1 MKNEVVN
8 APEYV
13 TADTKEREEFLS
25 QHGNFT
31 PGERE
36 IFHFLCGQWQPR
48 IPYGRISA
56 GANLGLGNKKGE
68 FLGLMAKLRK
78 GRVGVLRTSTENGRR
93 TEAYVVLASEGDIR
107 FYSHLLDE
115 ETDRLAEEIPG
126 MPPIEKIIAGRGVEI
141 PDRHVRAFSYDEVV
155 AAVDG
160 RMAAPRMILRLPAAA
175 GQAILLSP
183 ISIEAYPARSRDN
196 LRALLSDSQLLSAVA
211 KACDSSVG
219 KLKTVL
225 ESDHASAWAGLTK
238 CIFDARKALET
249 SETIAVPKAL
259 YAAAAVVHRVSVS
272 RVSSDRERIKQEK
285 ERLQN
290 LEVIA
295 AEIRSGSR
303 HVLRQSELDEVLEE
317 YRAKYGTEF
326 EDFRDEFYT
335 RYTTPKERRNLAAIQ
350 PLGTLYVHR
359 DNLYQVFLDR
369 FQDAQ
374 ADLYTYYLGLM
385 GEFIRS
391 RDSREVFSSYQS
403 FCNDIRAR
411 LPKVDEIL
419 GELFMKPFLLAEVII
434 YGEKKRR
441 KVSSIDEVRTI
452 LARFFVSDQMEL
464 RDFAVIFEL
473 NMLELFET
481 AHVQLPLLLQIW
493 HKITGKYESL
503 RETVKR
509 RSGSR
514 LPGFRDTEPEASR
527 PEPIRQ
533 RDGGETQRRGG
544 GVATARR
551 RRTHTDTPQKVKYY
565 TRKDQERAWQEF
577 SQALKQ

>member
-1 MKNEVVN
+1 MKNEVAN

-36 IFHFLCGQWQPR
+36 IFHFLCGQWQPE
-48 IPYGRISA
+48 IPYRRISS

-78 GRVGVLRTSTENGRR
+78 GRVGVLRTSLENGRR
-93 TEAYVVLASEGDIR
+93 TESFVVLTREGDIR
-107 FYSHLLDE
+107 FYAHLLDE
-115 ETDRLAEEIPG
+115 ESDRLAEEIPG

-141 PDRHVRAFSYDEVV
+141 PDRHVRSFSYDEVV

-160 RMAAPRMILRLPAAA
+160 RMAAPRLVVRLPAAA

-183 ISIEAYPARSRDN
+183 ISLAAYPDRSRES
-196 LRALLSDSQLLSAVA
+196 LRMLLADTQLLSAVA
-211 KACDSSVG
+211 KACDSGVG

-225 ESDHASAWAGLTK
+225 ESDHAGGWAGLTK
-238 CIFDARKALET
+238 CIFDARKVLET
-249 SETIAVPKAL
+249 SETVTVPKAL
-259 YAAAAVVHRVSVS
+259 YAAAAVVHRISAS
-272 RVSSDRERIKQEK
+272 RVSLDRERIKQEK

-290 LEVIA
+290 LEIIA
-295 AEIRSGSR
+295 AELRSGSQR
-303 HVLRQSELDEVLEE
+303 VLKQPELDEILEG

-326 EDFRDEFYT
+326 EEFRNEFYT

-350 PLGTLYVHR
+350 PLGTSYVHR

-374 ADLYTYYLGLM
+374 AVLYTYYLGLM

-391 RDSREVFSSYQS
+391 RDTREAFSSYQG

-411 LPKVDEIL
+411 VPKVDEIL

-441 KVSSIDEVRTI
+441 NVSSIDEVRTI

-481 AHVQLPLLLQIW
+481 AHLQLPLLLQIW

-509 RSGSR
+509 RSGGR
-514 LPGFRDTEPEASR
+514 LPGFRVPEPESGGSEPSR
-527 PEPIRQ
+527 P
-533 RDGGETQRRGG
+533 RDEVGPQRRGG
-544 GVATARR
+544 SVVTTRR
-551 RRTHTDTPQKVKYY
+551 RRTRADQPQKAKYY